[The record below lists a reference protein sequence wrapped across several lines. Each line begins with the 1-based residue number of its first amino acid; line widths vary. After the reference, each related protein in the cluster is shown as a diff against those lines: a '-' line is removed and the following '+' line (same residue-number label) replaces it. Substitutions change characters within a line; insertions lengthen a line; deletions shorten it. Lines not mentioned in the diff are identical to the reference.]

1 MHAHCAYFASHMEVR
16 MKRRRSGNTTRL
28 ATKALEMHALVPGVM
43 TRRLSQLHGLSPL
56 QAMFEWNRWAVEKS
70 FAFSLS
76 GLAFARGCTQA
87 MLTNALST
95 ERASVQSGM
104 RALDHNVETAT
115 RMLAPLHR
123 KVKGNA
129 GRKRG

>member
-1 MHAHCAYFASHMEVR
+1 
-16 MKRRRSGNTTRL
+16 MKRRSIGNTARL
-28 ATKALEMHALVPGVM
+28 TAKALEMQALAPGVM
-43 TRRLSQLHGLSPL
+43 SRRLSGLQGLSPL
-56 QAMFEWNRWAVEKS
+56 QAMFEWNRWAMEKS

-87 MLTNALST
+87 MLTNPFGT
-95 ERASVQSGM
+95 GQTSVHSGM

-129 GRKRG
+129 SSKRG

>member
-1 MHAHCAYFASHMEVR
+1 MA
-16 MKRRRSGNTTRL
+16 RRRIGNTARL
-28 ATKALEMHALVPGVM
+28 ATKALEMQTLVPAVM

-76 GLAFARGCTQA
+76 GIAFARGCTQA
-87 MLTNALST
+87 MLTNALSG
-95 ERASVQSGM
+95 EQASVQSGM
-104 RALDHNVETAT
+104 RALEHNVQTAA
-115 RMLAPLHR
+115 RVLAPLHR
-123 KVKGNA
+123 KVKRNA